1 VSRHLAASA
10 SGAGTNG
17 DGDAATAEGGAPRR
31 SRLRRHLTVRA
42 KATLAATVMVAVTLV
57 LGAVALR
64 VLLRQA
70 LVGNLEAAARVRAA
84 ELIALVRHDDVPD
97 QLAVHADEDALTQ
110 IVGPNGEVQAASTD
124 LDGAAPLGPVP
135 ASDGARPFTVH
146 LGPTNDPDV
155 FRVVVATVGVDG
167 GTTTVFVGSNMDRID
182 ETVQT
187 ATRIVT
193 IGVPLLVG
201 IVAVTTWFL
210 VGRALRPVELIRAE
224 VADISEGD
232 LHRRVPEPATDDE
245 VGRLARTMNATLERL
260 AESAE
265 RQRRF
270 VADASHELQSP
281 VAAAQTVLDVA
292 MAHPDEADWPQVADD
307 VREEHQRI
315 ERLVRDMLFLA
326 RREGGASPLV
336 VAPVDLDDIVG
347 SEAARLH
354 LRPGLRMDLRGV
366 EPVELQADGDQ
377 LARVVRNLLE
387 NARQHAARTITVTTR
402 QLAGDAELVVA
413 DDGPGVPAAD
423 RERIFDRFAR
433 TDAARDRRHGGT
445 GLGLAIVRDI
455 VQAHGGTI
463 ILADSDGGARF
474 IVRLPLT
481 PATPLA

>member
-1 VSRHLAASA
+1 
-10 SGAGTNG
+10 
-17 DGDAATAEGGAPRR
+17 
-31 SRLRRHLTVRA
+31 
-42 KATLAATVMVAVTLV
+42 M
-57 LGAVALR
+57 
-64 VLLRQA
+64 
-70 LVGNLEAAARVRAA
+70 GNLEAAARVRAA
-84 ELIALVRHDDVPD
+84 ELVALVRQDDVPD

-110 IVGPNGEVQAASTD
+110 IVGPDGKVLAATTD

-135 ASDGARPFTVH
+135 ASDSTQPFTVH

-155 FRVVVATVGVDG
+155 FRVVVATTGVAG
-167 GTTTVFVGSNMDRID
+167 HVTTVFVGANMDRTD
-182 ETVQT
+182 EAVQT

-193 IGVPLLVG
+193 IGVPLLVA

-260 AESAE
+260 AESAD

-326 RREGGASPLV
+326 RREGGASPVV
-336 VAPVDLDDIVG
+336 VAPVDLDDIVR

-354 LRPGLRMDLRGV
+354 LRHGLRMDLRGV

-387 NARQHAARTITVTTR
+387 NARQH
-402 QLAGDAELVVA
+402 
-413 DDGPGVPAAD
+413 GPG
-423 RERIFDRFAR
+423 RSR
-433 TDAARDRRHGGT
+433 
-445 GLGLAIVRDI
+445 
-455 VQAHGGTI
+455 
-463 ILADSDGGARF
+463 
-474 IVRLPLT
+474 
-481 PATPLA
+481 